1 MTRAVRPARGFT
13 LLELLVALVI
23 GLTLIAAF
31 LVVLQRV
38 RGDLTA
44 GENLAALQE
53 SARHALAV
61 IADDIEHAGFYGF
74 GGGRV
79 QLPAS
84 LPPGAQD
91 CGPDFALDLLRV
103 AQGSDN
109 HYAMGDGALD
119 CAPTATAGGAAA
131 TADTLTLRH
140 ASLGTAPPKAGRL
153 QVYSTARASQGAL
166 VLFADGRAPGPVD
179 DEHEIRD
186 LEVRSF
192 YVANDSV
199 GRRGRPALRV
209 KSLTESRGAAQFR
222 DEEIMPG
229 VEDLQVEFLVSSDEG
244 GAAQVRYLPAGS
256 PHVESARIIAVRF
269 WLRLS
274 AHDIERGHLDA
285 RTLRYA
291 NTAFTPDAR
300 EAGRRRL
307 LVERTVALRNT
318 RP

>member
-1 MTRAVRPARGFT
+1 VRPARGFT

-31 LVVLQRV
+31 LGVLQRV
-38 RGDLTA
+38 RRDLAASESLT
-44 GENLAALQE
+44 ALQE

-74 GGGRV
+74 AGARV
-79 QLPAS
+79 QLITP

-91 CGPDFALDLLRV
+91 CGPDFAVVLQRI

-109 HYAMGDGALD
+109 QYALADGAPE
-119 CAPTATAGGAAA
+119 CAPTGAAGGAAA

-140 ASLGTAPPKAGRL
+140 ASLGTVPSKAGRL
-153 QVYSTARASQGAL
+153 QVYSTARASQGSL
-166 VLFADGRAPGPVD
+166 MLFADGRAPGPVD
-179 DEHEIRD
+179 EEHEIRD
-186 LEVRSF
+186 VEVRSF
-192 YVANDSV
+192 YVANHSV
-199 GRRGRPALRV
+199 GQRGRPALRV

-229 VEDLQVEFLVSSDEG
+229 VEDLQVEFAVSSDEA
-244 GAAQVRYLPAGS
+244 GAAQVRYVPASS
-256 PHVESARIIAVRF
+256 PRVETGRIVAVRF
-269 WLRLS
+269 WLRIS
-274 AHDIERGHLDA
+274 ARDIESGYSDT

-291 NTAFTPDAR
+291 NTAFTPGAR

-307 LVERTVALRNT
+307 LVERTVALRNA